1 MKHAELTRVRCN
13 DKLFNTAC
21 EDRSKKQKRDIFLS
35 FIQQVCIELSL
46 LFKGWQHCS
55 SGERKK

>member
-21 EDRSKKQKRDIFLS
+21 EDGSTKQKRDIFLS
-35 FIQQVCIELSL
+35 FIYTTDIY
-46 LFKGWQHCS
+46 
-55 SGERKK
+55 